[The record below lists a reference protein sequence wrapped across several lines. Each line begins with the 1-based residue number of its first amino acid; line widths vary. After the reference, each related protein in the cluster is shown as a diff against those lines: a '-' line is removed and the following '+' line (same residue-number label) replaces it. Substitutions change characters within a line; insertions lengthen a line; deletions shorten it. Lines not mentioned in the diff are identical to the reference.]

1 MSMGASKFRGL
12 CRVLGLWVKP
22 RQREIAKH
30 QTKLPAEMFL
40 HGFDD
45 GISGAANRALI
56 VAIFD
61 QGDGSIRVA
70 LDVIGRTDRNL
81 QSSYG
86 RSSMWQLL
94 EGLKYAVGAWV
105 DADGERWLQVMMPLR
120 SITKSARSQKPS
132 VWR

>member
-1 MSMGASKFRGL
+1 MGASKFRGL
-12 CRVLGLWVKP
+12 GRVLGLWVKP

-81 QSSYG
+81 QTWAIGSG
-86 RSSMWQLL
+86 RC
-94 EGLKYAVGAWV
+94 KNAW
-105 DADGERWLQVMMPLR
+105 PLR
-120 SITKSARSQKPS
+120 APRRRPTSTRTSFLIDRDRRA
-132 VWR
+132 